1 VFLKKFDYLNACSK
15 QGYPSVVLAVRAFDT
30 HTMTWTIFDV
40 YGKSPV
46 RFASSSLFTTHS
58 IVLFA
63 G

>member
-1 VFLKKFDYLNACSK
+1 
-15 QGYPSVVLAVRAFDT
+15 
-30 HTMTWTIFDV
+30 MTWTILDV
-40 YGKSPV
+40 YGKSPI